1 MLAGSAR
8 GSFRSLSLRA
18 GNLKPVHRL
27 ILRGDGNY
35 GWKGSRKNHDS
46 PYKRLNSKYSTI
58 KRVRREAT
66 LTSDEIGK
74 QGKVVRPPANQPAA
88 AKIPEEESKEQ
99 LPASRNR
106 AEANRPHWTIEH
118 SIRTVLTVALTAAV
132 GFVALFVILA
142 LCPCDL
148 PTGSAP
154 EVTHECALRL
164 FKRLLT
170 GLSCLDNPTFEEW
183 WKWKT
188 GT

>member
-1 MLAGSAR
+1 MGGEDLAR
-8 GSFRSLSLRA
+8 ITT
-18 GNLKPVHRL
+18 RL
-27 ILRGDGNY
+27 IRDY
-35 GWKGSRKNHDS
+35 SVIC
-46 PYKRLNSKYSTI
+46 STI
-58 KRVRREAT
+58 KRVRRETT
-66 LTSDEIGK
+66 LTSGK
-74 QGKVVRPPANQPAA
+74 QGKVVRLPAKQPAA
-88 AKIPEEESKEQ
+88 AKIPEEEPKEQ
-99 LPASRNR
+99 LPAGRHR
-106 AEANRPHWTIEH
+106 AEANRPHWAVEH

-164 FKRLLT
+164 FKRLFT

-188 GT
+188 GS